1 MDLGLRGRVA
11 IVCAASQGLGRATA
25 QGLFEEGANVVI
37 SSRDAGRLQA
47 AAREIAGKASKN
59 GARVVPIVADVT
71 DAQQIKEL
79 VARTAK
85 EFGRIDILVT
95 NAGGPPV
102 ASFPD
107 LDDAMWEKGI
117 SLNLMSTIR
126 CIREVLPHMRKR
138 RWGRIIAITSIT
150 AKQPINDL
158 VISSTVRPGIL
169 GLMHVLSNQYASEGI
184 LVNSI
189 TPGFIL
195 TARQKEIADARAAS
209 KGITPEQYV
218 ADLVREVPVRRY
230 GTPEEL
236 ANVIVFLASERA
248 SFVTGATVSVDGGLT
263 KGIL

>member
-1 MDLGLRGRVA
+1 MDLGLQDRVA
-11 IVCAASQGLGRATA
+11 IVCAASQGLGKAVA
-25 QGLFEEGANVVI
+25 LGLFAEGANVVI
-37 SSRDAGRLQA
+37 CSRDAGRLQKASQEIA
-47 AAREIAGKASKN
+47 AASPDSTTRIL
-59 GARVVPIVADVT
+59 PLVADVT
-71 DAQQIKEL
+71 DAAQITEL
-79 VARTAK
+79 VARTVE

-117 SLNLMSTIR
+117 TLNLMSTIR
-126 CIREVLPHMRKR
+126 CIREVLPHMRRKQ
-138 RWGRIIAITSIT
+138 WGRIIAITSIT

-169 GLMHVLSNQYASEGI
+169 GLVRVLSNQYAGEGVLI
-184 LVNSI
+184 NSV

-195 TARQKEIADARAAS
+195 TARQKEIAEARAAS
-209 KGITPEQYV
+209 RGITPQEYV
-218 ADLVREVPVRRY
+218 AELVREVPVKRY

-248 SFVTGATVSVDGGLT
+248 SFITGATISVDGGLT